1 MARGTSGRLV
11 VDIDPEL
18 KKQFHAALTIEGTTF
33 KDWLLRH
40 VEAYLKDRNQPSL
53 PGLTD
58 FPQDSTERR
67 TTDLLAAEDPVNY
80 HSKQGSQNS

>member
-53 PGLTD
+53 PGMAEL
-58 FPQDSTERR
+58 PQCSTEQHP
-67 TTDLLAAEDPVNY
+67 TDLLAAEEPASYN
-80 HSKQGSQNS
+80 SKKESQNS

>member
-18 KKQFHAALTIEGTTF
+18 KKQFHAALTIDGTTF

-53 PGLTD
+53 PGLVEL
-58 FPQDSTERR
+58 PQHATER
-67 TTDLLAAEDPVNY
+67 LAAEKPASYN
-80 HSKQGSQNS
+80 SKQANQNP